1 MPYQP
6 RNNRNIQRSANG
18 GRCSSPDK
26 PLLGT
31 FEKRIAKCEKNLEY
45 LKAISGPFEKQ
56 DVELL
61 VSYYENRR
69 AYYQNK
75 IDTAHSWLLDVESP
89 QTL

>member
-6 RNNRNIQRSANG
+6 TNNKNKQPLSNG
-18 GRCSSPDK
+18 SRCGSGDN

-31 FEKRIAKCEKNLEY
+31 FESRIAKCRKNLEY
-45 LKAISGPFEKQ
+45 LQNLNRIEKQ
-56 DVELL
+56 DIELL
-61 VSYYENRR
+61 VSYYENRL

-75 IDTAHSWLLDVESP
+75 IDTAHAWLLDVESP